1 MAQTVPI
8 LAQGKAEVNG
18 SQGQFFVISLD
29 YEVIIM
35 DKKALR
41 AEIREKKRAMTE
53 EQIAATSEALA
64 QQLYAHPAYQNA
76 KSIFGYLSYN
86 QEVRTMPMLEQAQK
100 DGKRVAVPKV
110 IDDTMIFI
118 WLDDLSR
125 VELGYCNIP
134 EPTDNGP
141 EAIDET
147 ALVLMPGLAFDP
159 TGRRCGYGGGFY
171 DRYLEEH
178 PNHPTLAMCY
188 GFQMFDHLDTD
199 PHDIPVNYVLSQEVV
214 G

>member
-1 MAQTVPI
+1 
-8 LAQGKAEVNG
+8 
-18 SQGQFFVISLD
+18 
-29 YEVIIM
+29 M

-41 AEIREKKRAMTE
+41 AEIKAKKRAMTE
-53 EQIAATSEALA
+53 EQIAATSDALA
-64 QQLYAHPAYQNA
+64 RQLYEHPAYKEA

-110 IDDTMIFI
+110 IGDTMIFI

-125 VELGYCNIP
+125 IELGYCNIP
-134 EPTDNGP
+134 EPIDNGP

-147 ALVLMPGLAFDP
+147 ALVMMPGLAFDP

-171 DRYLEEH
+171 DRYLEQH
-178 PNHPTLAMCY
+178 PNHPTIAMCY

-199 PHDIPVNYVLSQEVV
+199 PHDIPVNYVLSQEVL

>member
-1 MAQTVPI
+1 
-8 LAQGKAEVNG
+8 
-18 SQGQFFVISLD
+18 
-29 YEVIIM
+29 M

-41 AEIREKKRAMTE
+41 AEIKAKKRAMTE
-53 EQIAATSEALA
+53 EQITAASEALA
-64 QQLYAHPAYQNA
+64 RQLYAHPAYQNA

-86 QEVRTMPMLEQAQK
+86 QEVRTMPMLEQAQR

-110 IDDTMIFI
+110 IGDTMIFI

-134 EPTDNGP
+134 EPIDNGP
-141 EAIDET
+141 EAVDET
-147 ALVLMPGLAFDP
+147 ALVMMPGLAFDP

-171 DRYLEEH
+171 DRYLEAH
-178 PNHPTLAMCY
+178 PNHPTIAMCY
-188 GFQMFDHLDTD
+188 GFQMFDALETD
-199 PHDIPVNYVLSQEVV
+199 PHDIPVNYVLSQEVL

>member
-1 MAQTVPI
+1 
-8 LAQGKAEVNG
+8 
-18 SQGQFFVISLD
+18 
-29 YEVIIM
+29 M

-53 EQIAATSEALA
+53 QQIAMTSEALA

-86 QEVRTMPMLEQAQK
+86 QEVRTVPMLEQAQK

-134 EPTDNGP
+134 EPIDNGP

-171 DRYLEEH
+171 DRYLEAH
-178 PNHPTLAMCY
+178 PHHPLLAMCY
-188 GFQMFDHLDTD
+188 GFQMYDHLDTD

>member
-1 MAQTVPI
+1 
-8 LAQGKAEVNG
+8 
-18 SQGQFFVISLD
+18 
-29 YEVIIM
+29 M

-41 AEIREKKRAMTE
+41 AEIKAKKRAMTE
-53 EQIAATSEALA
+53 EQIAATSDALA
-64 QQLYAHPAYQNA
+64 QQLYAHPAYQEA

-134 EPTDNGP
+134 EPIDNGP

-147 ALVLMPGLAFDP
+147 ALVMMPGLAFDP

-171 DRYLEEH
+171 DRYLEQH
-178 PNHPTLAMCY
+178 PNHPTIAMCY
-188 GFQMFDHLDTD
+188 GFQMFDELETD

>member
-1 MAQTVPI
+1 
-8 LAQGKAEVNG
+8 
-18 SQGQFFVISLD
+18 
-29 YEVIIM
+29 M

-41 AEIREKKRAMTE
+41 AEIKAKKRAMTE

-64 QQLYAHPAYQNA
+64 RQLYAHPAYKEA
-76 KSIFGYLSYN
+76 KSVFGYLSYN
-86 QEVRTMPMLEQAQK
+86 QEVRTMPMLEQAQR

-110 IDDTMIFI
+110 IGDTMIFI

-125 VELGYCNIP
+125 IELGYCSIP
-134 EPTDNGP
+134 EPIDNGP
-141 EAIDET
+141 EAVDET
-147 ALVLMPGLAFDP
+147 ALVMMPGLAFDP

-171 DRYLEEH
+171 DRYLEQH
-178 PNHPTLAMCY
+178 PQHPTIAMCY

-199 PHDIPVNYVLSQEVV
+199 PHDIPVNYVLSQEVL

>member
-1 MAQTVPI
+1 
-8 LAQGKAEVNG
+8 
-18 SQGQFFVISLD
+18 
-29 YEVIIM
+29 M

-41 AEIREKKRAMTE
+41 AEIKAKKRAMTE
-53 EQIAATSEALA
+53 EQIAATSDALA
-64 QQLYAHPAYQNA
+64 RQLYAHPAYQNA

-110 IDDTMIFI
+110 IGDTMIFI

-125 VELGYCNIP
+125 VELGYCSIP
-134 EPTDNGP
+134 EPMDNGP

-188 GFQMFDHLDTD
+188 GFQMYDRLDTD
-199 PHDIPVNYVLSQEVV
+199 PHDIPVNYVLSQEVM

>member
-1 MAQTVPI
+1 
-8 LAQGKAEVNG
+8 
-18 SQGQFFVISLD
+18 
-29 YEVIIM
+29 M

-41 AEIREKKRAMTE
+41 AEIKEKKRAMTE
-53 EQIAATSEALA
+53 AQLATPSEALA

-110 IDDTMIFI
+110 IGDTMIFI

-125 VELGYCNIP
+125 IELGYCNIP
-134 EPTDNGP
+134 EPIDNGP
-141 EAIDET
+141 EAVDET
-147 ALVLMPGLAFDP
+147 ALVMIPGLAFDP

-171 DRYLEEH
+171 DRYLEEN
-178 PNHPTLAMCY
+178 PDHPTLAMCY
-188 GFQMFDHLDTD
+188 GFQMYDHLETD
-199 PHDIPVNYVLSQEVV
+199 PHDIPVNYVLSQEVI

>member
-1 MAQTVPI
+1 
-8 LAQGKAEVNG
+8 
-18 SQGQFFVISLD
+18 
-29 YEVIIM
+29 M

-41 AEIREKKRAMTE
+41 AEIKAQKRAMTE

-64 QQLYAHPAYQNA
+64 QQLYAHPAYKEA

-110 IDDTMIFI
+110 IGDTMIFI

-125 VELGYCNIP
+125 IELGYCNIP
-134 EPTDNGP
+134 EPIDNGP
-141 EAIDET
+141 EAVDET
-147 ALVLMPGLAFDP
+147 ALVMMPGLAFDP

-171 DRYLEEH
+171 DRYLEQH
-178 PNHPTLAMCY
+178 PDHPTIAMCY
-188 GFQMFDHLDTD
+188 GFQMFEELETD
-199 PHDIPVNYVLSQEVV
+199 PHDIPVNYVLSQEVI

>member
-1 MAQTVPI
+1 
-8 LAQGKAEVNG
+8 
-18 SQGQFFVISLD
+18 
-29 YEVIIM
+29 M

-41 AEIREKKRAMTE
+41 AEIKAKKRAMTE
-53 EQIAATSEALA
+53 EQIAATSDALA
-64 QQLYAHPAYQNA
+64 RQLYEHPAYKEA

-86 QEVRTMPMLEQAQK
+86 QEVRTMPMLERAQK

-110 IDDTMIFI
+110 IGDTMIFI

-134 EPTDNGP
+134 EPIDNGP

-147 ALVLMPGLAFDP
+147 ALVMMPGLAFDP

-171 DRYLEEH
+171 DRYLEQH
-178 PNHPTLAMCY
+178 PNHPTIAMCY

-199 PHDIPVNYVLSQEVV
+199 PHDSPVNYVLSQEVL

>member
-1 MAQTVPI
+1 
-8 LAQGKAEVNG
+8 
-18 SQGQFFVISLD
+18 
-29 YEVIIM
+29 M

-41 AEIREKKRAMTE
+41 AEIKAQKRAMTE

-64 QQLYAHPAYQNA
+64 QQLYAHPAYQEA

-110 IDDTMIFI
+110 IGDTMIFI

-125 VELGYCNIP
+125 IELGYCNIP
-134 EPTDNGP
+134 EPIDNGP
-141 EAIDET
+141 EAVDET
-147 ALVLMPGLAFDP
+147 ALVMMPGLAFDP

-171 DRYLEEH
+171 DRYLEQH
-178 PNHPTLAMCY
+178 PDHPTIAMCY
-188 GFQMFDHLDTD
+188 GFQMFEELETD
-199 PHDIPVNYVLSQEVV
+199 PHDIPVNYVLSQEVI

>member
-1 MAQTVPI
+1 
-8 LAQGKAEVNG
+8 
-18 SQGQFFVISLD
+18 
-29 YEVIIM
+29 M

-41 AEIREKKRAMTE
+41 AEIKAKKRAMTE
-53 EQIAATSEALA
+53 EQIAAISDALA
-64 QQLYAHPAYQNA
+64 QQLYAPPAYKEA

-86 QEVRTMPMLEQAQK
+86 QEVRTMPMLERAQK

-110 IDDTMIFI
+110 IGDTMIFI

-125 VELGYCNIP
+125 IELGYCNIP
-134 EPTDNGP
+134 EPIDNGP
-141 EAIDET
+141 EAVDET
-147 ALVLMPGLAFDP
+147 ALVMMPGLAFDP

-171 DRYLEEH
+171 DRYLEQH

-188 GFQMFDHLDTD
+188 GFQMFDELETD
-199 PHDIPVNYVLSQEVV
+199 PHDIPVNYVLSQEVI

>member
-1 MAQTVPI
+1 
-8 LAQGKAEVNG
+8 
-18 SQGQFFVISLD
+18 
-29 YEVIIM
+29 M

-41 AEIREKKRAMTE
+41 AEIRKKKRAMTE
-53 EQIAATSEALA
+53 NQIVMTSEALA
-64 QQLYAHPAYQNA
+64 RQFYAHPAYQKA

-134 EPTDNGP
+134 EPIDNGP
-141 EAIDET
+141 EAVDEE

-171 DRYLEEH
+171 DRYLEAH
-178 PNHPTLAMCY
+178 PHHPTLALCF
-188 GFQMFDHLDTD
+188 GFQMYDQLDTD
-199 PHDIPVNYVLSQEVV
+199 PHDIPVHYVLSQEVL

>member
-1 MAQTVPI
+1 
-8 LAQGKAEVNG
+8 
-18 SQGQFFVISLD
+18 
-29 YEVIIM
+29 M

-41 AEIREKKRAMTE
+41 AEIKAKKRAMTE
-53 EQIAATSEALA
+53 EQIAATSDALA
-64 QQLYAHPAYQNA
+64 QQLYAHPAYKVA

-86 QEVRTMPMLEQAQK
+86 QEVRTMPMLEQAQR

-110 IDDTMIFI
+110 IGDAMIFI

-134 EPTDNGP
+134 EPIDNGP

-147 ALVLMPGLAFDP
+147 ALVMMPGLAFDP

-171 DRYLEEH
+171 DRYLEQH
-178 PNHPTLAMCY
+178 PHHPTIAMCY

-199 PHDIPVNYVLSQEVV
+199 PHDIPVNYVLSQEVL

>member
-1 MAQTVPI
+1 
-8 LAQGKAEVNG
+8 
-18 SQGQFFVISLD
+18 
-29 YEVIIM
+29 M

-41 AEIREKKRAMTE
+41 AEIKAKKRAMTE
-53 EQIAATSEALA
+53 EQIAATSDALA
-64 QQLYAHPAYQNA
+64 QQLYAHPAYKEA
-76 KSIFGYLSYN
+76 KAIFGYLSYN

-110 IDDTMIFI
+110 IGDTMIFI

-134 EPTDNGP
+134 EPIDNGP
-141 EAIDET
+141 EAVDET
-147 ALVLMPGLAFDP
+147 ALVMRPGLAFDP

-171 DRYLEEH
+171 DRYLEQH
-178 PNHPTLAMCY
+178 PHHPTIAMCY
-188 GFQMFDHLDTD
+188 GFQMFDALETD

>member
-1 MAQTVPI
+1 
-8 LAQGKAEVNG
+8 
-18 SQGQFFVISLD
+18 
-29 YEVIIM
+29 M

-41 AEIREKKRAMTE
+41 AEIKAKKRAMTE
-53 EQIAATSEALA
+53 EQIAATSDALA
-64 QQLYAHPAYQNA
+64 QQLYAHPAYKEA

-125 VELGYCNIP
+125 IELGYCNIP
-134 EPTDNGP
+134 EPIDNGP
-141 EAIDET
+141 EAVDET
-147 ALVLMPGLAFDP
+147 ALVMMPGLAFDP

-171 DRYLEEH
+171 DRYLEQH
-178 PNHPTLAMCY
+178 PDHPTIAMCY
-188 GFQMFDHLDTD
+188 GFQMFDELETD
-199 PHDIPVNYVLSQEVV
+199 PHDIPVNYVLSQEVI

>member
-1 MAQTVPI
+1 
-8 LAQGKAEVNG
+8 
-18 SQGQFFVISLD
+18 
-29 YEVIIM
+29 M

-41 AEIREKKRAMTE
+41 AEIKAKKRAMTE
-53 EQIAATSEALA
+53 EQIAATSDALA
-64 QQLYAHPAYQNA
+64 QQIYAHPAYKEA

-110 IDDTMIFI
+110 IGDTMIFI

-125 VELGYCNIP
+125 IELGYCNIP
-134 EPTDNGP
+134 EPIDNGP
-141 EAIDET
+141 EAVDET
-147 ALVLMPGLAFDP
+147 ALVMMPGLAFDP

-171 DRYLEEH
+171 DRYLEQH

-188 GFQMFDHLDTD
+188 GFQMFDELETD
-199 PHDIPVNYVLSQEVV
+199 PHDIPVNYVLSQEVI

>member
-1 MAQTVPI
+1 M
-8 LAQGKAEVNG
+8 L
-18 SQGQFFVISLD
+18 
-29 YEVIIM
+29 

-53 EQIAATSEALA
+53 AQIEKTSSLLGEQLR
-64 QQLYAHPAYQNA
+64 AHPAYQEA

-110 IDDTMIFI
+110 IDDKMIFI

-125 VELGYCNIP
+125 VALGYCDIP
-134 EPTDNGP
+134 EPIDDGP
-141 EAIDET
+141 EAVDET
-147 ALVLMPGLAFDP
+147 ALVMMPGLAFDP
-159 TGRRCGYGGGFY
+159 EGHRCGYGGGFY
-171 DRYLEEH
+171 DRYLEAH
-178 PNHPTLAMCY
+178 PHHPTIAMCY
-188 GFQMFDHLDTD
+188 GFQLYEQLEVDA
-199 PHDIPVNYVLSQEVV
+199 HDIPVDYVLSQEVT

>member
-1 MAQTVPI
+1 
-8 LAQGKAEVNG
+8 
-18 SQGQFFVISLD
+18 
-29 YEVIIM
+29 M

-41 AEIREKKRAMTE
+41 AEIKAKKRAMTE

-64 QQLYAHPAYQNA
+64 RQFYAHPAYQNA

-110 IDDTMIFI
+110 IGDRMIFI

-125 VELGYCNIP
+125 IELGYCNIP
-134 EPTDNGP
+134 EPIDNGP
-141 EAIDET
+141 EAVDET
-147 ALVLMPGLAFDP
+147 ALVMMPGLAFDP

-178 PNHPTLAMCY
+178 PDHPTLAMCY

>member
-1 MAQTVPI
+1 
-8 LAQGKAEVNG
+8 
-18 SQGQFFVISLD
+18 
-29 YEVIIM
+29 M

-41 AEIREKKRAMTE
+41 AEIKAKKRAMTE
-53 EQIAATSEALA
+53 EQIAATSDALA
-64 QQLYAHPAYQNA
+64 QQLYAHPAYKEA
-76 KSIFGYLSYN
+76 KSIFGYQSYN
-86 QEVRTMPMLEQAQK
+86 QEVRTMPMLERAQK

-110 IDDTMIFI
+110 IGDTMIFI

-125 VELGYCNIP
+125 IELGYCNIP
-134 EPTDNGP
+134 EPIDNGP
-141 EAIDET
+141 EALDET
-147 ALVLMPGLAFDP
+147 ALVMMPGLAFDP

-178 PNHPTLAMCY
+178 PDHPTLAMCY

>member
-1 MAQTVPI
+1 
-8 LAQGKAEVNG
+8 
-18 SQGQFFVISLD
+18 
-29 YEVIIM
+29 M

-41 AEIREKKRAMTE
+41 AEIKAKKRAMTE
-53 EQIAATSEALA
+53 EQIAATSDALA
-64 QQLYAHPAYQNA
+64 QQLYAHPAYKEA

-86 QEVRTMPMLEQAQK
+86 QEVRTMPMLERAQK

-110 IDDTMIFI
+110 IGDTMIFI

-125 VELGYCNIP
+125 VELGYCSIP
-134 EPTDNGP
+134 EPIDNGP
-141 EAIDET
+141 EAVDET
-147 ALVLMPGLAFDP
+147 ALVMMPGLAFDP

-171 DRYLEEH
+171 DRYLEQH
-178 PNHPTLAMCY
+178 PHHPTIAMCY

-199 PHDIPVNYVLSQEVV
+199 PHDIPVNYVLSQEVL

>member
-1 MAQTVPI
+1 
-8 LAQGKAEVNG
+8 
-18 SQGQFFVISLD
+18 
-29 YEVIIM
+29 M

-53 EQIAATSEALA
+53 QQIAATSEALA
-64 QQLYAHPAYQNA
+64 QQLYAHPANQNA

-118 WLDDLSR
+118 WMDDLSR

-134 EPTDNGP
+134 EPMDNGP
-141 EAIDET
+141 EAIDDT

-159 TGRRCGYGGGFY
+159 EGHRCGYGGGFY
-171 DRYLEEH
+171 DRYLEAH
-178 PNHPTLAMCY
+178 PNHPLLAMCY
-188 GFQMFDHLDTD
+188 GFQMYDHLDTD